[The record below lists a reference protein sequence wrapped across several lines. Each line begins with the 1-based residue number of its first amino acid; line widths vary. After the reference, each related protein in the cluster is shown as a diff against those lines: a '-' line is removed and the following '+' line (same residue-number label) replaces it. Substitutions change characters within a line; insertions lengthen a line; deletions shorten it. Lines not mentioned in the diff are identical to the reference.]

1 MVICDL
7 LATSTKI
14 TKIKSKEMNVQNET
28 EIKNRIIPLFQNIS
42 TYKKKKNYIDGGMLR
57 ASQKPSERSPKLK
70 QFEQQQ

>member
-1 MVICDL
+1 
-7 LATSTKI
+7 
-14 TKIKSKEMNVQNET
+14 MNVQNET

-42 TYKKKKNYIDGGMLR
+42 TYKKKKNYSDGGMLR